1 MLVLLQQH
9 HRRLNRPT
17 DASRFCL
24 LLWKALRH
32 TVTCNTVAAR
42 PAVTATRG
50 CAERRSGGAA
60 PPGPKPAAPFGPT
73 AQGYAWRQLQ
83 DRDVPLPERL
93 IPQFA
98 QQRAFAA
105 GSAPGTSPTHT
116 RVPTHPE
123 EPRHHPSQPR
133 CGVSAAGGPSPAR
146 PGPAPTFHEERSSG
160 GSGCGVWGRG
170 RRRRKR
176 RRGRRRRKGRGAEQS
191 AAEGG
196 RCGAVRC
203 GAASRRVEELR

>member
-105 GSAPGTSPTHT
+105 GSAPGTSPKHT

-146 PGPAPTFHEERSSG
+146 PGPNFP
-160 GSGCGVWGRG
+160 
-170 RRRRKR
+170 
-176 RRGRRRRKGRGAEQS
+176 RGAEQRRQRLWS
-191 AAEGG
+191 LGKRQEEEKEEEGKEEEEG
-196 RCGAVRC
+196 ARRRARRREVGAVRC
-203 GAASRRVEELR
+203 CQQAC

>member
-1 MLVLLQQH
+1 VKNFLLISNLNLLISNLNLPSQFKTIPSCPVTIHPRKQSFSLLLVCLYTFSKTWSLLWKKVFMLVLLQQH

-24 LLWKALRH
+24 LLWKVLRH

-50 CAERRSGGAA
+50 CAEHRSGGAA
-60 PPGPKPAAPFGPT
+60 PPGAKPAAPFGPT

-105 GSAPGTSPTHT
+105 GSAPGTSPTRT
-116 RVPTHPE
+116 YPRTSRSRGTTHP
-123 EPRHHPSQPR
+123 
-133 CGVSAAGGPSPAR
+133 SP
-146 PGPAPTFHEERSSG
+146 T
-160 GSGCGVWGRG
+160 
-170 RRRRKR
+170 
-176 RRGRRRRKGRGAEQS
+176 
-191 AAEGG
+191 
-196 RCGAVRC
+196 AV
-203 GAASRRVEELR
+203 